1 MNQNPTIMQRFR
13 EWPRAFQWLTCAI
26 AFIALFLIWDTLI
39 RPTKWAMDSKADQI
53 EQKVQAIR
61 NSEALAEEL
70 RRQRDV
76 IINVGR
82 VTPPRSDS
90 EGRDA
95 LTVAVYEVVLDE
107 EYDSVRN
114 PAFDVTSVGRIPD
127 TISREIAGPGKKLA
141 RLNGE
146 VSFEASPEDA
156 IRIVRDYEQRPDIES
171 VSEVRIKRVGGRM
184 LEVHLKLEA
193 WVEVEGNPA

>member
-1 MNQNPTIMQRFR
+1 MKQNPTIVQRFR

-39 RPTKWAMDSKADQI
+39 RPAKWAMDSKADKL
-53 EQKVQAIR
+53 EQEVQAVR
-61 NSEALAEEL
+61 NNDALAEEL

-76 IINVGR
+76 IINIGR

-95 LTVAVYEVVLDE
+95 MTVAFYEVVLDE
-107 EYDSVRN
+107 EYDSVRKY
-114 PAFDVTSVGRIPD
+114 AFDVTSEGRIPD
-127 TISREIAGPGKKLA
+127 AISREIAGPGRKLA

-146 VSFEASPEDA
+146 VNFEASPEDT
-156 IRIVRDYEQRPDIES
+156 IRIVRDFEQRPDIES
-171 VSEVRIKRVGGRM
+171 VSEVRIKRIGGRM

-193 WVEVEGNPA
+193 WVEVEGNPV